1 MTLQSQLRSRK
12 RQHNIDLAFNTLAV
26 FACIVA
32 VAVAIAM
39 LAGCSSTS
47 RTRFSPSSTN
57 ATHETRTERPGRT
70 ITSEYELE
78 IMPPVSSPSGDRV
91 ESSPSGDEMGTPARA
106 PTPAARRGQTQPD
119 AFLPGGTGLQP
130 GGVSGVVGPASL
142 TPVAYAA
149 VIAPEHAPHHD
160 RDTIGEAIREAV
172 ANGYGVKLKAHDSE
186 EIPLAAETS
195 NSTLDDRGPGLET
208 SSDEAAIG
216 FDGGK
221 GGASLPWGGKG
232 GKTKWGLDASL
243 VSQGVNA
250 LHIVGAIVIVG
261 AIIPVISPP
270 RRWVASGIVAM
281 TGMLII
287 AAGTVSEQAPWV
299 FVLAIL
305 AFLGVAGWLG
315 YEAWRNKRRSVAL
328 NAIVK
333 GVETDANGFT
343 KGKIKQAAGDNIA
356 VVKSEVN
363 ATKAKA
369 KIAKTE

>member
-1 MTLQSQLRSRK
+1 MSTHTQLRSRK
-12 RQHNIDLAFNTLAV
+12 RQHNIDLAFNTLV
-26 FACIVA
+26 VLACFIA
-32 VAVAIAM
+32 VAVAISM

-78 IMPPVSSPSGDRV
+78 ITPSTPTA
-91 ESSPSGDEMGTPARA
+91 PS
-106 PTPAARRGQTQPD
+106 GQTQPD
-119 AFLPGGTGLQP
+119 AFLPGGTK
-130 GGVSGVVGPASL
+130 GVSGVVGHASL
-142 TPVAYAA
+142 TPVAYA
-149 VIAPEHAPHHD
+149 PEHD

-172 ANGYGVKLKAHDSE
+172 RNGYGVKLKARDSE
-186 EIPLAAETS
+186 EIPLAADTS

-221 GGASLPWGGKG
+221 GGSSLPWGGKG

-261 AIIPVISPP
+261 AIIPVVSPP
-270 RRWVASGIVAM
+270 RRWVASGIVAL

-305 AFLGVAGWLG
+305 AFLGLAGWLG
-315 YEAWRNKRRSVAL
+315 YEAWRNKRRQVAL

-333 GVETDANGFT
+333 GVEKTDKST
-343 KGKIKQAAGDNIA
+343 KAEIGKAAGDDLT

-369 KIAKTE
+369 GIAKPE